1 MSVNR
6 YTLQAYQELM
16 RNKNLE
22 DPEKKRQD
30 LLASFYSQI
39 NKPSIEET
47 PAGYQQIAD
56 LNNTIESSITPT
68 QTFTNKKSLTQLAN
82 DPEFA
87 LRADRF
93 LDGIGSNENIFEYL
107 RDTDY
112 SLSSSIVRSFQTGKW
127 TEEQKEDY
135 VYLRDAFNNSELRG
149 FKEKFGMI
157 KDLTGD
163 ILLDPL
169 NVLTAIF
176 AIPSGGATVS
186 GRAAIGEAAR
196 QGVKRLTKAKLQD
209 AITKETAKSYALYG
223 AAEGMAWGG
232 LHNYFMQDMDIDL
245 GLGQDIDYGQVLAMA
260 GLGAGFGAG
269 VGGVV
274 GAASGKYHS
283 KFVDKEFKFVNEDNI
298 DFVGPNSRELELAK
312 YEIDAV
318 INKFDDEQ
326 TEDIFFNINED
337 LVSFDKDGVPL
348 NPETGKPFANVGK
361 RLKKFKDKKVHDL
374 NFYLAKTIGKP
385 TTEFLELVEQSPTLE
400 NFLRKLRYDYD
411 VGVFTE
417 GKRNKKNAILTNGT
431 EVESQFT
438 YGEYL
443 GSLFGKFHYGL
454 AKAFNNLYLTGFRS
468 KLLEEQNNSLKFLLR
483 DEQIGAR
490 FLRKG
495 DTAIKSLIGK
505 PYKNILIDEDIANA
519 YIGVRQILNDI
530 FDEASDLGLFRPN
543 TINKGSYLPRF
554 FNYSAI
560 EKDFGLGQDSKFKS
574 ILIKSGHADPT
585 NEREMFKARDAEG
598 NEILDDAGKPIQV
611 SRNDDLGT
619 DFTTFGRNFATEAA
633 GNRKIRKN
641 NKLVKITEVSDLT
654 AAELAKAKELKADAI
669 IQDMLQYR
677 YTPFDLRQ
685 KGVGDS
691 HGYFQARRFRNIKD
705 NDLDEFLEG
714 DVQEILEQYT
724 TDIAQSMARKKYFGN
739 TLREFDEKEV
749 SKIIDELGGGDEAN
763 EVGDKIRTIFKQVTG
778 IEQYRDTL
786 IGRSKF
792 ARKLSDWGKLSQQ
805 MAHLPFATLSSITE
819 PLILLSRVGT
829 YEIPETVS
837 IIGNSLVKE
846 GNNIVDR
853 SIKAIN
859 RIGTGNIKTVKD
871 AKAAG
876 LQKGFNDLEDWQ
888 WQELYQTGLALEQ
901 SVQERIAGLAGEAL
915 HGSTFFGVFTVKEA
929 QNAFFKSNLLT
940 QWTKAVQLASFTTG
954 KMMIRN
960 RIRDLYNHS
969 TGQAVIKDKKLLKYY
984 KGQLEELGIDTNIA
998 LRWYRNSL
1006 NSKGEFNPNASKG
1019 LFNPVNNR
1027 QRELQKFQQN
1037 FYQKNILGGANR
1049 FTKEVILN
1057 PSAAEAN
1064 RPLWFSSPA
1073 GSLLT
1078 QFAGYPT
1085 VFNNTILKRFVR
1097 EFTTYP
1103 LHVGMSKVFPTV
1115 ALMTATA
1122 HVGNLIRSQGKSTQ
1136 DYQTGEDLPAG
1147 QIMLDAWR
1155 RWGGLGPLD
1164 YVNRFAEA
1172 SDARK
1177 SGLITSAGKAFSGP
1191 LGQDLI
1197 DSIAYRRGLIELF
1210 AVNLPYQSFYDI
1222 IFGEGTRKNIR
1233 TAARKIDQGK
1243 SLLVD
1248 ETPMTNLFGSGPI
1261 TGRRKKDDFKPL
1273 FAKGGIVKNV
1283 PNVKDE
1289 PDEMQSR
1296 VTGRPFNSTAEFVQD
1311 EEDRALKGQMEGLG
1325 LREPFIL
1332 GGLVTRFLT
1341 RGNRIVNNYKK
1352 GKLSLQKANNELD
1365 ELESLAMEEQ
1375 QKMFDNF
1382 LKTQDE
1388 DVVNEFRKFSNK
1400 IDEEM
1405 PKDEDIDLYLFNRD
1419 YVEQQINKH
1428 PLIEKFKKENP
1439 DAEILKEL
1447 INQKDDIFADMSLH
1461 FLNEKKG
1468 FKGLEFLNRGFELDE
1483 LEKKRIAKLKKE
1495 NKYLV
1500 DDTYNPPFDDIDGTF
1515 LQFVTPAELRL
1526 VTKKNNI
1533 NYEPLLKKI
1542 KQSET
1547 KVNDSANF
1555 IDKHVKKLSKEYG
1568 IIPLPKFESFPI
1580 EDPLDDIGIESVYRN
1595 IPKLK
1600 ALELEKMFK
1609 KHYKLETETDKL
1621 YEQLYKLQDRD

>member
-1 MSVNR
+1 MSANR

-30 LLASFYSQI
+30 LLSSFYNQI

-127 TEEQKEDY
+127 TEDQKEDY

-260 GLGAGFGAG
+260 GIGAGFGAG
-269 VGGVV
+269 VGGAI

-298 DFVGPNSRELELAK
+298 DFVGPNSRELELTK
-312 YEIDAV
+312 YETDAV

-348 NPETGKPFANVGK
+348 NPETGKPFADVGK
-361 RLKKFKDKKVHDL
+361 RLEKFKDKKIHDL
-374 NFYLAKTIGKP
+374 NFLLAKTIGKP
-385 TTEFLELVEQSPTLE
+385 TTEFLQLVEQSPTLE

-411 VGVFTE
+411 VGVVTE
-417 GKRNKKNAILTNGT
+417 GKRSKKNAMLLNGT
-431 EVESQFT
+431 EQETQWT

-443 GSLFGKFHYGL
+443 GRLFGKYHYGL

-483 DEQIGAR
+483 DEDIGRR
-490 FLRKG
+490 FLIQG
-495 DTAIKSLIGK
+495 DTSIKNLIGK
-505 PYKNILIDEDIANA
+505 QYKDILIDEDIANA
-519 YIGVRQILNDI
+519 YIGTRQILNDI
-530 FDEASDLGLFRPN
+530 FDEASDLGLFRPD

-554 FNYSAI
+554 FNYSNI

-585 NEREMFKARDAEG
+585 NEREMFKARDAKG

-641 NKLVKITEVSDLT
+641 NKRVRITEVSDLT
-654 AAELAKAKELKADAI
+654 DTELAKAKELKADAI

-714 DVQEILEQYT
+714 DVQDILEQYT

-763 EVGDKIRTIFKQVTG
+763 QVGDKIRTIFKQVTG

-786 IGRSKF
+786 IGKSKF
-792 ARKLSDWGKLSQQ
+792 ARGLSDWGKLSQQ

-819 PLILLSRVGT
+819 PFILLSRVGV
-829 YEIPETVS
+829 YEVPETLGF
-837 IIGNSLVKE
+837 IGNSLVKE

-859 RIGTGNIKTVKD
+859 RIGTANIKTVKD

-876 LQKGFNDLEDWQ
+876 LQKGFKDLDDLQ

-915 HGSTFFGVFTVKEA
+915 HGTEFFEVFTVKEA

-969 TGQAVIKDKKLLKYY
+969 TGKAVIKNKKLLTYY
-984 KGQLEELGIDTNIA
+984 EGQLEELGIDKNIG
-998 LRWYRNSL
+998 LQWYKNSL
-1006 NSKGEFNPNASKG
+1006 DSRGEFNPNASKG
-1019 LFNPVNNR
+1019 LFNPVNNA

-1037 FYQKNILGGANR
+1037 FYQNNILGGANR

-1097 EFTTYP
+1097 EMKTYP
-1103 LHVGMSKVFPTV
+1103 LQAGLPKILPTV
-1115 ALMTATA
+1115 MLMTGVA

-1136 DYQTGEDLPAG
+1136 DYQTGEDLPTG
-1147 QIMLDAWR
+1147 RIIGDAFR
-1155 RWGGLGPLD
+1155 RWGGYGPID

-1197 DSIAYRRGLIELF
+1197 DSIAYRRGLTELV
-1210 AVNLPYQSFYDI
+1210 ATNLPYQSFYDI

-1248 ETPMTNLFGSGPI
+1248 ETPMINLFASGPI

-1273 FAKGGIVKNV
+1273 FAKGGLVYNV
-1283 PNVKDE
+1283 PNVKNE

-1296 VTGRPFNSTAEFVQD
+1296 VTGQPFNSTAEFVQD

-1325 LREPFIL
+1325 LRKPFMS
-1332 GGLVTRFLT
+1332 GALVLPW
-1341 RGNRIVNNYKK
+1341 
-1352 GKLSLQKANNELD
+1352 KLATKQ
-1365 ELESLAMEEQ
+1365 
-1375 QKMFDNF
+1375 
-1382 LKTQDE
+1382 
-1388 DVVNEFRKFSNK
+1388 
-1400 IDEEM
+1400 
-1405 PKDEDIDLYLFNRD
+1405 
-1419 YVEQQINKH
+1419 
-1428 PLIEKFKKENP
+1428 
-1439 DAEILKEL
+1439 
-1447 INQKDDIFADMSLH
+1447 
-1461 FLNEKKG
+1461 
-1468 FKGLEFLNRGFELDE
+1468 
-1483 LEKKRIAKLKKE
+1483 
-1495 NKYLV
+1495 
-1500 DDTYNPPFDDIDGTF
+1500 TF
-1515 LQFVTPAELRL
+1515 
-1526 VTKKNNI
+1526 
-1533 NYEPLLKKI
+1533 KKI
-1542 KQSET
+1542 KKIGNDFDKNFKNINT
-1547 KVNDSANF
+1547 KKDFALNKNKKMKDYL
-1555 IDKHVKKLSKEYG
+1555 KKLSDEELFYLEHYLTNDE
-1568 IIPLPKFESFPI
+1568 PLTYL
-1580 EDPLDDIGIESVYRN
+1580 PLNDKYY
-1595 IPKLK
+1595 
-1600 ALELEKMFK
+1600 AEL
-1609 KHYKLETETDKL
+1609 LDKL
-1621 YEQLYKLQDRD
+1621 TPEDFKN